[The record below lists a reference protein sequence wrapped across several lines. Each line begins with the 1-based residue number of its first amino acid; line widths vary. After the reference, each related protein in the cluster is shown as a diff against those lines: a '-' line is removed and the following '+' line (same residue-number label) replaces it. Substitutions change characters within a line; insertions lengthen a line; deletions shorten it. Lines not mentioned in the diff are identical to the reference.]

1 MLLSQQLGLFIVL
14 VTGVLLRC
22 AALAIAHNHVLWN
35 CHLSSRLLSLLTHVT
50 LVVITYMLDL
60 EVGWTAD
67 GVVGTPRVLSISSS
81 FHVATCSV
89 NSDFWIPRLAQKACK
104 SKNV

>member
-50 LVVITYMLDL
+50 LVVITYICLT
-60 EVGWTAD
+60 W
-67 GVVGTPRVLSISSS
+67 
-81 FHVATCSV
+81 
-89 NSDFWIPRLAQKACK
+89 RLAGLLMVLLVPPV
-104 SKNV
+104 S